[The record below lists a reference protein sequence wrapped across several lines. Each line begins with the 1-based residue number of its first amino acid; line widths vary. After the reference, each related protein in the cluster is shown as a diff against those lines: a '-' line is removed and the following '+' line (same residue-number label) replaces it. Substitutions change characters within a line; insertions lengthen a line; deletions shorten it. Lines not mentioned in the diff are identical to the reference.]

1 MPLPK
6 NGSVEA
12 LRKGWEVA
20 SLGDSYVLGSLCCD
34 PWRAESADPASGAV

>member
-6 NGSVEA
+6 NGSVED
-12 LRKGWEVA
+12 LRKVGGVG